1 MCWQNTARTSLEQ
14 PSTERALVPSF
25 VVSTTRE
32 RFERV
37 APAIVRSGLAMPQ
50 WIPGIPEN
58 GTEGAG
64 DTCTKLSRQQQADV
78 NVLVANQQAWQR
90 IRDGQHV
97 GAFVFEDDVEF
108 VSTPELLLQDVDRCN
123 SNSNCSILFGGYVDA
138 YFATHALYVK
148 RSGARRLLSTLRN
161 TWGRCRGKVVPLDHV
176 TKQLCARKASWYQE
190 RHAPWYLLRGL
201 EPFCMG
207 PSPVPTDRT
216 RLRPSGL
223 AGLGHFVQNR
233 AGVAPV
239 RTPELAGSVWYT

>member
-1 MCWQNTARTSLEQ
+1 MPEWILGIPQNTT
-14 PSTERALVPSF
+14 
-25 VVSTTRE
+25 VS
-32 RFERV
+32 V
-37 APAIVRSGLAMPQ
+37 GSSCA
-50 WIPGIPEN
+50 
-58 GTEGAG
+58 
-64 DTCTKLSRQQQADV
+64 KLSRQQQADV
-78 NVLVANQQAWQR
+78 NVVVANQQAWQR
-90 IRDGQHV
+90 ILQGRHV

-108 VSTPELLLQDVDRCN
+108 VSTPELLQRDVDRCN
-123 SNSNCSILFGGYVDA
+123 SDANCSILFGGFVDA

-148 RSGARRLLSTLRN
+148 RSGAHRLLGESRN
-161 TWGRCRGKVVPLDHV
+161 SWGRCRGKVVPLDHV

-190 RHAPWYLLRGL
+190 RRTPWYLVTGL

-233 AGVAPV
+233 AGVVPV